1 MAGVRFLGDV
11 GGCVRS
17 ADLPVPV
24 GVPESADEDS
34 EDERALRLV
43 ARTAADFRPPK
54 LIRSDGAGGRALV
67 LDYRSNYSRA
77 TCARRGGEWGSCSG
91 RVAPAGSSCS
101 GTGTVAGCNCSEG
114 ADVVGRSSSVGT
126 PTSGGQP

>member
-1 MAGVRFLGDV
+1 MAAGPSVAGVRFLGDV

-24 GVPESADEDS
+24 GVTESADADS

-54 LIRSDGAGGRALV
+54 LIRIDGVGLVHSCLTTAGQHGQG
-67 LDYRSNYSRA
+67 
-77 TCARRGGEWGSCSG
+77 RGGGNG
-91 RVAPAGSSCS
+91 A
-101 GTGTVAGCNCSEG
+101 TVAG
-114 ADVVGRSSSVGT
+114 A
-126 PTSGGQP
+126 